1 VRKIISTYLALL
13 PCELRFTYNEYGKLA
28 VSDDQN
34 DRALNFNLSH
44 SADLA
49 LHIDCRKP
57 SCHSPTIGFQNA
69 RNLDGLALIKLY
81 GNVTPALVG
90 RRLSAEKAR
99 EVIERN
105 RRISFQKEKAWCRF
119 QGGVGIGH
127 AFEPSSRSSAT
138 TRKTRRAERPVRYA
152 TDILDEPFAFFQ
164 PMPDDARVWV
174 RRRMR
179 GEASHEAGANSAFA
193 KCLPVHRV
201 PSRDDLD
208 LRFIAT
214 RIGSRNNALLSQTAH

>member
-99 EVIERN
+99 RGVAFKVVSGSATLSN
-105 RRISFQKEKAWCRF
+105 LRRGQAPRHGKHVAQSVRF
-119 QGGVGIGH
+119 DTRQT
-127 AFEPSSRSSAT
+127 SSMSRSRSSNPCLT
-138 TRKTRRAERPVRYA
+138 TRASGSAEGCVARPAMKQAPIPR
-152 TDILDEPFAFFQ
+152 
-164 PMPDDARVWV
+164 
-174 RRRMR
+174 
-179 GEASHEAGANSAFA
+179 
-193 KCLPVHRV
+193 
-201 PSRDDLD
+201 
-208 LRFIAT
+208 
-214 RIGSRNNALLSQTAH
+214 SRNACLFIVFLRGTTLISDS